1 MSYMPEAIRSYEPG
15 IKATSWLTYFAFLFV
30 AAMSVIYMCK
40 MLAEEAEPEKKH
52 KTTLWS
58 VLTMVGT
65 IAMLVM
71 GIIYAVI
78 GYKSFAQFRVDLFRR
93 SVAHCVGSARRRFVC
108 GGFGF
113 TQMR

>member
-1 MSYMPEAIRSYEPG
+1 
-15 IKATSWLTYFAFLFV
+15 
-30 AAMSVIYMCK
+30 MSVIYMCK

-78 GYKSFAQFRVDLFRR
+78 GYTISHSLNFGLTYSIGALPIVSAVLGVCLFVVDL
-93 SVAHCVGSARRRFVC
+93 VLHKCDKKKA
-108 GGFGF
+108 
-113 TQMR
+113 